1 MGTGVAR
8 PRVKGKAGGTV
19 LVTRVV
25 AIASSL
31 AMSVAMSVSMSVA
44 MSVAMLVACLFMI
57 SRAEEAKSEVAV
69 ELLTDGRDAK
79 WRLIRASADSSSF
92 KSTGPGGK
100 ARRSL
105 EAEAPRTRRPSAKRT
120 VKRAKTMSS
129 GSLLLL
135 LLLLLSGVMMLD
147 VMITKK
153 SDACGSYCEKK
164 KC

>member
-25 AIASSL
+25 AIASSG
-31 AMSVAMSVSMSVA
+31 AMSVAMSV
-44 MSVAMLVACLFMI
+44 ACLFKI

-69 ELLTDGRDAK
+69 ELLADGRDAK

-135 LLLLLSGVMMLD
+135 LLLSGVMMLD